1 MFECNGKSYTL
12 DEVKDYWRDHSF
24 VTYNDRDFYQWLE
37 NQTIFTEV
45 K

>member
-1 MFECNGKSYTL
+1 MYEHNGKLYTL

-24 VTYNDRDFYQWLE
+24 VIYNDRDYYQWLSQ
-37 NQTIFTEV
+37 QTMFTEV